1 MPSSCLLYQ
10 NSLSTVI
17 LLDIPRSIEEAQGD
31 SSLRLIS
38 SKPLE
43 RPYPSTEP
51 KSEKARNNV
60 GETSLDDLLLQKFLE
75 FALDG
80 VRREL
85 KGNKSWLLPRI
96 TEEDVDVLSS
106 ERKKKYPRQDASP
119 NRNASPSLSE
129 KEEESDH
136 EALHLDDSLSNTI
149 HYHNRLSA
157 FLHITL
163 GPSKGR
169 ERIPPKST
177 LLQGDI
183 ASTLD
188 TFTTTAPLFNLVV
201 LDPPWPNRSARR
213 KKSYGIS
220 YGTTEIKDLL
230 SALPIEAHLTE
241 NGLVAVWV
249 TNKVAFRDL
258 LLGEGGLFEQ
268 WGVQLVEEWVWLKV
282 TSDGEP
288 ICALDS
294 TWRKPY
300 EILLIGRKP
309 GKEGEA
315 EKGGEVKRR
324 VILAV
329 PDLHSRK
336 PNLKSIFEQVMGR
349 VEGDYEA
356 LEVFARN
363 LTAGWWCW
371 GNEVLK
377 FQMSEHWKEVEH

>member
-43 RPYPSTEP
+43 RPYPSIEP

-60 GETSLDDLLLQKFLE
+60 GETSLDDMLLQKYLE
-75 FALDG
+75 FALDE

-96 TEEDVDVLSS
+96 TEEEVDVLSFQ
-106 ERKKKYPRQDASP
+106 RKKKYPRQDASP
-119 NRNASPSLSE
+119 NRNASLSLSE
-129 KEEESDH
+129 KEKESDH

-169 ERIPPKST
+169 ARIPPKST

-188 TFTTTAPLFNLVV
+188 TFTTTAPLFDLVV

-309 GKEGEA
+309 GKEREA

>member
-1 MPSSCLLYQ
+1 
-10 NSLSTVI
+10 
-17 LLDIPRSIEEAQGD
+17 
-31 SSLRLIS
+31 
-38 SKPLE
+38 
-43 RPYPSTEP
+43 
-51 KSEKARNNV
+51 
-60 GETSLDDLLLQKFLE
+60 
-75 FALDG
+75 
-80 VRREL
+80 
-85 KGNKSWLLPRI
+85 
-96 TEEDVDVLSS
+96 
-106 ERKKKYPRQDASP
+106 
-119 NRNASPSLSE
+119 
-129 KEEESDH
+129 
-136 EALHLDDSLSNTI
+136 
-149 HYHNRLSA
+149 
-157 FLHITL
+157 
-163 GPSKGR
+163 
-169 ERIPPKST
+169 
-177 LLQGDI
+177 
-183 ASTLD
+183 
-188 TFTTTAPLFNLVV
+188 
-201 LDPPWPNRSARR
+201 
-213 KKSYGIS
+213 
-220 YGTTEIKDLL
+220 
-230 SALPIEAHLTE
+230 
-241 NGLVAVWV
+241 LVAVWV

-309 GKEGEA
+309 GKEREA